1 MTPSLHQ
8 SPAFCRTISGLDP
21 ARDGR
26 PPTCFEPVE
35 IVSVSQPHPAAAAAR
50 PLSAFGSQVEPFL
63 TGYLARWTPYKENWN
78 YEDGCIF
85 KGCLDLFHA
94 TGRTDLFRF
103 VERAVS
109 ARIGTDGGIRGYDP
123 DDFNIDNINPGKVL
137 FPLFAATGDQR
148 YRAAMDRQRAQL
160 DRHPRTRSGNF
171 WHKAIYPWQVWL
183 DGLYM
188 AQPFQVSYA
197 RLTGDAARLADV
209 LAQFAVVR
217 QVLRDPASGLYVHGW
232 DERRAERWSDP
243 QTGRSPHVWA
253 RAMGWFAMAIVD
265 CLEPWP
271 GERTDGLEPLA
282 DLLVEVAAALET
294 VRSPAGLWWQVATHG
309 GATGNYEESS
319 ASLMIAYALLKG
331 ARSGV
336 LAPRYATLGRTAV
349 QAVIDRHLTMDAL
362 GGICGVAGLG
372 NTPYR
377 DGSYDYYVS
386 ERVVAND
393 PKGVGALFMALAEA
407 VQGV

>member
-1 MTPSLHQ
+1 M
-8 SPAFCRTISGLDP
+8 
-21 ARDGR
+21 
-26 PPTCFEPVE
+26 
-35 IVSVSQPHPAAAAAR
+35 SQPHPAAAAAR

-109 ARIGTDGGIRGYDP
+109 ARIGTDGGIRSYDP